1 MNTLEFTVLN
11 HQYWQ
16 YMFHITGFWYSPNR
30 SSMVLQD
37 RAIKRSGTPETPNAI
52 QNLKISLLTERC
64 FHTDCHPA
72 QYCAGAAAHTTQIW
86 CKLSWHN
93 SQAHS
98 FLHHRHQLAH
108 PLASSCSTKLIP
120 LGLIKTR
127 YRKHPLP
134 ILMT

>member
-16 YMFHITGFWYSPNR
+16 YMFHTTCFWYSPNR
-30 SSMVLQD
+30 SSLVLQD

-72 QYCAGAAAHTTQIW
+72 QYCAGAAVTQHRSDVSSHDTVPRHTHFCITDI
-86 CKLSWHN
+86 SWPTRSPHLAVPN
-93 SQAHS
+93 LFLWVSQ
-98 FLHHRHQLAH
+98 
-108 PLASSCSTKLIP
+108 
-120 LGLIKTR
+120 KTR
-127 YRKHPLP
+127 YRQHPLP
-134 ILMT
+134 IL